1 MLEEVGKFLLEDIL
15 GESLVGLFRSA
26 RTSTARRI
34 KVVGR
39 LCLIASVASFALAV
53 WRPGLIGLEMS
64 LIIGLLA
71 AVAAVAFGLWATAL
85 DACSGP
91 DGSL

>member
-1 MLEEVGKFLLEDIL
+1 MLEEIGKCLLEDVL
-15 GESLVGLFRSA
+15 GESLIGLFRSA

-34 KVVGR
+34 KLVGR

-53 WRPGLIGLEMS
+53 WRPGLIGLETS

-71 AVAAVAFGLWATAL
+71 AVAAVAFGFWAVVMEARSRS
-85 DACSGP
+85 DQS
-91 DGSL
+91 